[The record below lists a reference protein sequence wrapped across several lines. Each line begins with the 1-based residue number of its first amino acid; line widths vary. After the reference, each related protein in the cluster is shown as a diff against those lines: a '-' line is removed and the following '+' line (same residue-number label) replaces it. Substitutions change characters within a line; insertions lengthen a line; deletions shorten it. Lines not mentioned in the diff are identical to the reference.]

1 MSLPFEF
8 AVDGVALSQRAE
20 GKGKWSNH
28 VMHSAAQK
36 WRQQPSVAENVM
48 VTITCFHRNRQFDL
62 DNILKPIL
70 DAMKGLI
77 YVDDEQ
83 ITDLHCHKRV
93 LSEELE
99 ARNLSSVLSEALKKS
114 TPFVHII
121 VDHAPDQGVTP

>member
-1 MSLPFEF
+1 
-8 AVDGVALSQRAE
+8 
-20 GKGKWSNH
+20 
-28 VMHSAAQK
+28 
-36 WRQQPSVAENVM
+36 M

-99 ARNLSSVLSEALKKS
+99 ARNLSSVLSEALKRS
-114 TPFVHII
+114 TPFVHFI
-121 VDHAPDQGVTP
+121 VDHAPDQGGDTLTEDIAILERKFIDKKAARVPQQRL